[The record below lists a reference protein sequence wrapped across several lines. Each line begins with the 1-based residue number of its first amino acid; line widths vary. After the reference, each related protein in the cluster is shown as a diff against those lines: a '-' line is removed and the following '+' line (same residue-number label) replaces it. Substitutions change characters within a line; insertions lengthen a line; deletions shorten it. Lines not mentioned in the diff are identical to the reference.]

1 MNIRNIMLFVACA
14 LIGIQ
19 TLSGKEPDVQS
30 LINGCEAKG
39 IEKQKAQALIN
50 SYRQRNQELINAL
63 MSSNITEVIK
73 AESEVVGT
81 LDAFS
86 SNKLARPITLGF
98 WSPSPRIKR
107 AALDRLLELKDP
119 GVTDIVI
126 QALED
131 NVRVK
136 RGIETIPQSAFVY
149 ELVNLLNTLT
159 GSSYQLNFDHSD
171 EPQRAAIVKAAKQK
185 EMETNRGGSQNSTN
199 EIRHSP

>member
-1 MNIRNIMLFVACA
+1 MNIRNIMLFAACF

-19 TLSGKEPDVQS
+19 ALSGKEPDIQS
-30 LINGCEAKG
+30 LVNECEAKG
-39 IEKQKAQALIN
+39 IERQKAQALIN
-50 SYRQRNQELINAL
+50 SYRQQNQELINAL
-63 MSSNITEVIK
+63 TSSNITEVIK
-73 AESEVVGT
+73 AESEVIKT
-81 LDAFS
+81 LDVLS

-98 WSPSPRIKR
+98 WSQSPRVKR
-107 AALDRLLELKDP
+107 AALDRLLELKDH

-159 GSSYQLNFDHSD
+159 GSNYQLNFDHSD
-171 EPQRAAIVKAAKQK
+171 EPQRAAIVKAAKEKLAKQK
-185 EMETNRGGSQNSTN
+185 EMTF
-199 EIRHSP
+199 